1 MRWAELGPR
10 GAVASACSV
19 GCLWTQ
25 DVDAATW
32 AGLITHGEW
41 EEVCVESEIF
51 MCSHLYFN
59 THILP
64 RGDLERLTANPH
76 LEMK

>member
-10 GAVASACSV
+10 AVAASACSV
-19 GCLWTQ
+19 GRLWTQ

-32 AGLITHGEW
+32 AGLITQGEW